1 MPSKTGVVYGAQSA
15 AKRPGYPSGRW
26 HPEAELAQGFR
37 RKLIYLWHWKQVRV
51 WVLLWLGPLLVWF
64 SELADLWPSKWEAGA
79 GGFSVPWAAVA
90 INVILAIAFAVA
102 GTLSLFKLLRSGRP
116 AEGLIVGA
124 SDDGI
129 DPLYTVY
136 YEDGPQA
143 YELQFTAKCRSP
155 ACRLQAGDTIT
166 LILGPPKA
174 VDLQRVVL
182 YPPRRD
188 S

>member
-1 MPSKTGVVYGAQSA
+1 MLSYTGVVYGAQSA

-51 WVLLWLGPLLVWF
+51 WVLLWLGSLLVWF

-79 GGFSVPWAAVA
+79 GGFSVAWAAVA
-90 INVILAIAFAVA
+90 INVILAIALEV
-102 GTLSLFKLLRSGRP
+102 GTLSLLKLLRSGRP

-129 DPLYTVY
+129 DRLYTVY
-136 YEDGPQA
+136 YEGSAGVRATVHCQVQEP
-143 YELQFTAKCRSP
+143 SP
-155 ACRLQAGDTIT
+155 
-166 LILGPPKA
+166 
-174 VDLQRVVL
+174 
-182 YPPRRD
+182 
-188 S
+188 